1 MSLVKTDFQDGVEL
15 EADDLN
21 TSFQGV
27 LDINVYN
34 EVFTPLTDG
43 VETSFTTA
51 SKFKSGTLRIYLAG
65 ARVSPNAGAPFF
77 TEVLDENLNGKG
89 FVMSVPPGSG
99 VELIADYQQANV

>member
-51 SKFKSGTLRIYLAG
+51 SKF
-65 ARVSPNAGAPFF
+65 
-77 TEVLDENLNGKG
+77 
-89 FVMSVPPGSG
+89 
-99 VELIADYQQANV
+99 